1 MAALSGRK
9 EVVRELVDRHK
20 CPVDN
25 VNSFGRTVLHYA
37 CSSGNVDLVR
47 ILISE
52 YDSDPM
58 ARDSAGDTP
67 LHVAALSGR
76 EEVVR
81 EVVDRYKCPVDSVN
95 VDKLFSIVHV
105 RAVM

>member
-1 MAALSGRK
+1 MLLDELFSIMHV
-9 EVVRELVDRHK
+9 EVAML
-20 CPVDN
+20 
-25 VNSFGRTVLHYA
+25 
-37 CSSGNVDLVR
+37 R

-95 VDKLFSIVHV
+95 ALGRTVLHRACESGNVDLVK
-105 RAVM
+105 